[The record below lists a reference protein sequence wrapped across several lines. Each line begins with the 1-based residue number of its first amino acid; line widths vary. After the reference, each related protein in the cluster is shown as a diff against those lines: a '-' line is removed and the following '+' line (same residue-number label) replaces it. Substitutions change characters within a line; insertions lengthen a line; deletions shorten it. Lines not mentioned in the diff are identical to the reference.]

1 MTEKDKKEFVKLINE
16 EFVRLEYEK
25 RMKNNALTFEDI
37 EDTISLLPKLK
48 TMLKNNELQ
57 LEAVKLGLNQSN
69 SGGDMER
76 VQTSINLET
85 PLEKQENIIE
95 KLNLRITKQKI
106 LIERIEN
113 ALSIVADDEYYSII
127 EMKYWKKYTNKKIS
141 EELHISVDT
150 LKRQKNRMIKEINI
164 VFNKSF

>member
-1 MTEKDKKEFVKLINE
+1 MTEKDRKEFVKLINE
-16 EFVRLEYEK
+16 EFTRLEYEK

-113 ALSIVADDEYYSII
+113 ALSIVSNDEYYSII

>member
-1 MTEKDKKEFVKLINE
+1 MTEKDRKEFVKLINE
-16 EFVRLEYEK
+16 EFTRLEYEK

-57 LEAVKLGLNQSN
+57 LEAVKLGLNQSSSN
-69 SGGDMER
+69 GDMER

-113 ALSIVADDEYYSII
+113 ALSIVSNDEYYSII

>member
-1 MTEKDKKEFVKLINE
+1 MTEKDKKEFVRLINE

-69 SGGDMER
+69 SSGDMER

-113 ALSIVADDEYYSII
+113 ALSIVSNDEYYSII

>member
-1 MTEKDKKEFVKLINE
+1 
-16 EFVRLEYEK
+16 
-25 RMKNNALTFEDI
+25 
-37 EDTISLLPKLK
+37 
-48 TMLKNNELQ
+48 MLKNNELQ
-57 LEAVKLGLNQSN
+57 LEAVKLGLNQS
-69 SGGDMER
+69 SSSGDMER

-113 ALSIVADDEYYSII
+113 ALSIVSNDEYYSII

>member
-1 MTEKDKKEFVKLINE
+1 MTEKDRKEFVKLINE
-16 EFVRLEYEK
+16 EFTRLEYEK

-57 LEAVKLGLNQSN
+57 LEAVKLGLNQS
-69 SGGDMER
+69 SSSGDMER

-113 ALSIVADDEYYSII
+113 ALSIVSNDEYYSII

>member
-113 ALSIVADDEYYSII
+113 ALSIVANDEYYSII

>member
-1 MTEKDKKEFVKLINE
+1 MTEKDRKEFVKLINE
-16 EFVRLEYEK
+16 EFTRLEYEK

-69 SGGDMER
+69 SGGVMER

-113 ALSIVADDEYYSII
+113 ALSIVSNDEYYSII

>member
-1 MTEKDKKEFVKLINE
+1 MTEKDRKEFVKLINE
-16 EFVRLEYEK
+16 EFIRLEYEK

-69 SGGDMER
+69 SSGDMER

-85 PLEKQENIIE
+85 QLEKQENIIE

-113 ALSIVADDEYYSII
+113 ALSIVSNDEYYSII

>member
-1 MTEKDKKEFVKLINE
+1 MTEKDKKEFVRLINE

-113 ALSIVADDEYYSII
+113 ALSIVSNDEYYSII

>member
-69 SGGDMER
+69 SSGDMER

-113 ALSIVADDEYYSII
+113 ALSIVSNDEYYSII

>member
-113 ALSIVADDEYYSII
+113 ALSIVSNDEYYSII

>member
-16 EFVRLEYEK
+16 EFTRLEYEK

-113 ALSIVADDEYYSII
+113 ALSIVSNDEYYSII